1 MVAGVVVDTV
11 AAVERAAAEPEV
23 VELAAE
29 RAVVAAKAVPVA
41 AREEPEERVVPAE
54 PEAPEVKAV
63 PGAEA
68 PLGEVL

>member
-1 MVAGVVVDTV
+1 MAAVAGEVVADTAV
-11 AAVERAAAEPEV
+11 AVERAAAEPEV
-23 VELAAE
+23 VE